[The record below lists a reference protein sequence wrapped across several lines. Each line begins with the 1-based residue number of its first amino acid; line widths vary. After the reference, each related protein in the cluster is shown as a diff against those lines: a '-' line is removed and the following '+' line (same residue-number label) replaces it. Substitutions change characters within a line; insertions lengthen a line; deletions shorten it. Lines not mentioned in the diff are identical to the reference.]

1 MATLATSRIAVLAL
15 VLAGGALMGCGGMAS
30 PPATPADGGE
40 EPATPAGGEQPATP
54 AGGNAGGSINP
65 GGGSGGGT
73 GAGGQ
78 GGGTGTGG
86 GSGGGAGTGGQGG
99 GTGGGGPGGG
109 SGSDP
114 GSPASQEAEKTWT
127 ISEAQLGA
135 TATRSA
141 PYGWDRITAANAG
154 AVRVSIGGKALP
166 FTSTASAP
174 AFPPDASGAEW
185 TVRAVVS
192 AGSVVL
198 ALSAPSVRVGG
209 VASVTVT
216 SGGVDYYLAV
226 PAVTFSPP
234 PPGGVRATG
243 VAAGPGQVSGLTV
256 VNRGGGY
263 ISPATVQIL
272 RTVNANP
279 GQPAA
284 GSGAAFRVTMNNYL
298 SGLGLVFQEVAS
310 VTVTS
315 RGSGYFG
322 SGHYAQF
329 SAPGFGGTR
338 ALGNLGVWEVVRS
351 VRVTEQGSGYMSAPT
366 ISFSGGGGEN
376 AAARAVMRW
385 LSGTTDVYNL
395 NAARASLYGK
405 ELRVRIEG

>member
-1 MATLATSRIAVLAL
+1 MAMATRIAVLAL
-15 VLAGGALMGCGGMAS
+15 LVLVGGALMGCREMAS
-30 PPATPADGGE
+30 PAGTPADGEEPAATPGGGE
-40 EPATPAGGEQPATP
+40 EPATAGA
-54 AGGNAGGSINP
+54 A
-65 GGGSGGGT
+65 
-73 GAGGQ
+73 GAGIQ

-86 GSGGGAGTGGQGG
+86 GTGG
-99 GTGGGGPGGG
+99 GTGTGGSGTDPGGSSGGGTGPSGGSGGGDSGG

-114 GSPASQEAEKTWT
+114 GSPAAQEAAEKTWT
-127 ISEAQLGA
+127 ISSAQIGA
-135 TATRSA
+135 TATRSE

-154 AVRVSIGGKALP
+154 AVRVSIGGKTLP

-185 TVRAVVS
+185 TVRAEVS

-216 SGGVDYYLAV
+216 SGGVDYYLAA
-226 PAVTFSPP
+226 PTVTFSPP

-256 VNRGGGY
+256 VNRGRGY

-366 ISFSGGGGEN
+366 ISFSGGGGER

-385 LSGTTDVYNL
+385 APGTTDVYNL
-395 NAARASLYGK
+395 NVARAALYGK